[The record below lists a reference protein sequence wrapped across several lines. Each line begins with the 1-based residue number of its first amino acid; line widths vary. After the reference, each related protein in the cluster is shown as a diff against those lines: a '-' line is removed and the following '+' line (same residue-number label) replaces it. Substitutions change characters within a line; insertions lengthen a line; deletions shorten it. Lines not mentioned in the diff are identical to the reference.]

1 MIQVYDTKQTAK
13 LLGISFSSIRAIMRE
28 GGITY
33 HRIGKTSIRFTEE
46 NIKEYL
52 EKNAVRGTSRATAEN
67 SAMASESVGM
77 NTESKSLG
85 KLL

>member
-13 LLGISFSSIRAIMRE
+13 LLGISFSSIRAIMKE

-33 HRIGKTSIRFTEE
+33 HRIGKTTIRFTEE
-46 NIKEYL
+46 DIREYL
-52 EKNAVRGTSRATAEN
+52 DKNLVRGSSKSTAGN
-67 SAMASESVGM
+67 TAMASESVGM
-77 NTESKSLG
+77 NTELKSLG